1 MSESDFR
8 ARLDASIAHLYS
20 IDRELGG
27 GGMSR
32 TYVATERTL
41 NRRVVIKVLAPE
53 LLAGVSVERFN
64 REVLLAAQLQHPH
77 IVPVL
82 GAGDADGLPWFSMPY
97 VEGESAR
104 ARLAHGPLSISEV
117 ISILRDVA
125 RALAFAHAQ
134 GVVHR
139 DIKPDNVLLAAGSA
153 TVTDFGIAK
162 AITALRGEAP
172 GGTLTAIGTSIGT
185 PAYMAPEQAAGDPG
199 VDHRADFYSF
209 GALAYELLCGHTP
222 FTNLPP
228 SRMLAAQLSETPRD
242 IRELRVDTPPALAQL
257 VMRCLEKVPENRPA
271 LGSDIVKVLDSVTS
285 SGTGAAAPVILAGGQ
300 MRLGRAIGIWAAA
313 TLLIALTAWAATRV
327 IGLPDWVLPGSVGVM
342 LFGLPIIGVTAYVQ
356 RTAYRLYTAT
366 PAFTPGGTTAAHG
379 TMATMAL
386 KASPHVS
393 WRRTWI
399 GGAVA
404 VGAFAVLVV
413 SFMVMRALG
422 IGSVGSL
429 IGKGA
434 FGQNETIV
442 VADFK
447 SPATDSTLG
456 VTASEALRTDLAQS
470 KNLKVLTKAAVA
482 EVLRLMQKPADAA
495 VPFSLA
501 REVASREGAKAVLDG
516 DIVEIGGSYVISAR
530 LVGALDGAELAAFRQ
545 TAKSQGELVEALGA
559 LSKEIRSKVGESLR
573 DVRESIPLE
582 RVSTSSLPAL
592 RKYVEGVQLIATTGD
607 NAKGREL
614 LLQAVA
620 LDSTFAMA
628 WRRIAAS
635 YSNDPGSQSEQQAAA
650 VKAYQYRDRLSD
662 TERLLT
668 EAYYW
673 SAGPTPS
680 REKTVAA
687 YEALIE
693 RDSLNRSA
701 TNNVAIAYWQMG
713 DRAKAEAS
721 YRRAIAVEKPFGGSF
736 SGLMQVQIEQGKL
749 AAAETT
755 LTRFEEKLP
764 SHGDLPGARALI
776 TLAKGNVSA
785 ADSIL
790 RTSLP
795 TLRTDDARRITASAL
810 SNIQMAR
817 GRLREGLKWSAQSY
831 PTQGA
836 NAVVNAGRLSTA
848 LDSAWVQAYFLNDA
862 VTAKATVKRALER
875 IPITTLAAPDRP
887 WPALLGIA
895 AVTRDA
901 AAARTYSAAAERD
914 LTSSFQASFKG
925 TPSVR
930 RAFLALAENKP
941 QDAAA
946 SYAEAAKADLGPE
959 QIGPW
964 RAYAL
969 DLANQPDSA
978 IVEFERFVAYRDP
991 TYSLR
996 RDYLAGSY
1004 KRLGEL
1010 YDAKGNTAKSI
1021 EYYQKFTDLWKDA
1034 DPELQP
1040 KVREAR
1046 ARLEALRR
1054 KGTKG

>member
-1 MSESDFR
+1 MSDFR
-8 ARLDASIAHLYS
+8 ARLDASIASQYV

-32 TYVATERTL
+32 TYVATERAL

-97 VEGESAR
+97 VDGESAR
-104 ARLAHGPLSISEV
+104 ARLAHGPLAIGEV

-125 RALAFAHAQ
+125 RALAFAHAH

-162 AITALRGEAP
+162 AISTIRGDAP

-185 PAYMAPEQAAGDPG
+185 PAYMAPEQAAGDPD

-209 GALAYELLCGHTP
+209 GVLAYELLAGRTP
-222 FTNLPP
+222 FHDLPP
-228 SRMLAAQLSETPRD
+228 SRMLAAQLSEKPRD
-242 IRELRVDTPPALAQL
+242 IRELRVDTPASLAQI
-257 VMRCLEKVPENRPA
+257 VMRCLEKVPEDRPRTGA
-271 LGSDIVKVLDSVTS
+271 DIVKVLDSVTS
-285 SGTGAAAPVILAGGQ
+285 SGTGTAAPVILAGGQ
-300 MRLGRAIGIWAAA
+300 IRTGRAVGIWAAV
-313 TLLIALTAWAATRV
+313 TVLVALTAWAATRV
-327 IGLPDWVLPGSVGVM
+327 IGLPEWVLPGSVGVM
-342 LFGLPIIGVTAYVQ
+342 LLGLPIIGLTAYVQ

-366 PAFTPGGTTAAHG
+366 PAFTPGGNTAAHG
-379 TMATMAL
+379 TMATLAL

-393 WRRTWI
+393 WRRTWM

-404 VGAFAVLVV
+404 VGAFAVLVLG
-413 SFMVMRALG
+413 FMVMRALG
-422 IGSVGSL
+422 IGSFGSL

-434 FGQNETIV
+434 FGQNETII

-447 SPATDSTLG
+447 SPANDSTLG
-456 VTASEALRTDLAQS
+456 VTVSEALRTDLAQS
-470 KNLKVLTKAAVA
+470 RNLKVLTKAAVA

-495 VPFSLA
+495 VPFTLA

-516 DIVEIGGSYVISAR
+516 DIVELGGSYVISAR
-530 LVGALDGAELAAFRQ
+530 LVGALDGAELATFRR
-545 TAKSQGELVEALGA
+545 TSKNQGELVEVLGE
-559 LSKEIRSKVGESLR
+559 LSKDIRSKVGESLR
-573 DVRESIPLE
+573 EVRESIPLE

-635 YSNDPGSQSEQQAAA
+635 YSNDRGSQAAQQAAST
-650 VKAYQYRDRLSD
+650 KAYQYRDRLSES
-662 TERLLT
+662 ERLLT

-673 SAGPTPS
+673 SNGPTPD
-680 REKTVAA
+680 REKTIAA

-693 RDSLNRSA
+693 RDSTNRSA
-701 TNNVAIAYWQMG
+701 TNNVAIVYWQMR
-713 DRAKAEAS
+713 DRAKAEAL
-721 YRRAIAVEKPFGGSF
+721 YRRAIAVAQPFGGSF
-736 SGLMQVQIEQGKL
+736 AGLMQVQIEQGKI
-749 AAAETT
+749 AAAEST
-755 LTRFEEKLP
+755 LALFERKLP
-764 SHGDLPGARALI
+764 AHGGISTARAI
-776 TLAKGNVSA
+776 VVLAKGNLAA
-785 ADSIL
+785 ADSIM
-790 RTSLP
+790 RNSMP
-795 TLRTDDARRITASAL
+795 TLRSDDARRITAGGMA
-810 SNIQMAR
+810 NILTAR
-817 GRLREGLKWSAQSY
+817 GRVREGMKWTAQTIPAQGVSA
-831 PTQGA
+831 
-836 NAVVNAGRLSTA
+836 VLDAGRLGVM
-848 LDSAWVQAYFLNDA
+848 LDSAWVQAYYLNDA
-862 VTAKATVKRALER
+862 TTAKATVKRALER
-875 IPITTLAAPDRP
+875 VPINSLAAPDRP
-887 WPALLGIA
+887 WATLLGIA

-901 AAARTYSAAAERD
+901 AAARTYAAAQERD
-914 LTSSFQASFKG
+914 MVSATLGMFKG
-925 TPSVR
+925 AVSVTR
-930 RAFLALAENKP
+930 GLLAMAENRP
-941 QDAAA
+941 TDAAA
-946 SYAEAAKADLGPE
+946 LFGEADKSDLGSE

-964 RAYAL
+964 RAQAF

-978 IVEFERFVAYRDP
+978 IAEFERFVAFRDA

-996 RDYLAGSY
+996 RDYLAGSH

-1010 YDAKGNTAKSI
+1010 YDAKGNAAKAI
-1021 EYYQKFTDLWKDA
+1021 EHYQKFVDLWKDA

-1040 KVREAR
+1040 KVREVR
-1046 ARLEALRR
+1046 TRLDALRR
-1054 KGTKG
+1054 KGAKG

>member
-1 MSESDFR
+1 MSDFR
-8 ARLDASIAHLYS
+8 SRLDASIASQYV

-32 TYVATERTL
+32 TYVATERAL

-97 VEGESAR
+97 VDGESAR
-104 ARLAHGPLSISEV
+104 ARLAHGPLAIGEV

-125 RALAFAHAQ
+125 RALAFAHAH

-162 AITALRGEAP
+162 AISTIRGDAP

-185 PAYMAPEQAAGDPG
+185 PAYMAPEQAAGDPD

-209 GALAYELLCGHTP
+209 GVLAYELLAGRTP
-222 FTNLPP
+222 FHDLPP
-228 SRMLAAQLSETPRD
+228 SRMLAAQLSEKPRD
-242 IRELRVDTPPALAQL
+242 IRELRVDTPASLAQI
-257 VMRCLEKVPENRPA
+257 VMRCLEKAPADRPQTGA
-271 LGSDIVKVLDSVTS
+271 DIVKVLDSVTS
-285 SGTGAAAPVILAGGQ
+285 SGAGTAAPAILAGGQ
-300 MRLGRAIGIWAAA
+300 MRTGRAIGIWAAA
-313 TLLIALTAWAATRV
+313 TVLVALTAWAATRV
-327 IGLPDWVLPGSVGVM
+327 IGLPDWVLPGSAGVM
-342 LFGLPIIGVTAYVQ
+342 LLGLPIIGLTAYVQ

-366 PAFTPGGTTAAHG
+366 PAFTPGGNTAAHG
-379 TMATMAL
+379 TMATLAL
-386 KASPHVS
+386 RASPHVS
-393 WRRTWI
+393 WRRTWM

-404 VGAFAVLVV
+404 VGGFAVLVLG
-413 SFMVMRALG
+413 FMVFRALG

-434 FGQNETIV
+434 FGQNETII

-447 SPATDSTLG
+447 SPANDTTLG
-456 VTASEALRTDLAQS
+456 VTVSEALRTDLAQS
-470 KNLKVLTKAAVA
+470 KNLKVLTKSAVA

-495 VPFSLA
+495 VPFTLA

-516 DIVEIGGSYVISAR
+516 DIVELGGSYVISAR
-530 LVGALDGAELAAFRQ
+530 LVGALDGAELATFRR
-545 TAKSQGELVEALGA
+545 TAKNQGELVEVLGE
-559 LSKEIRSKVGESLR
+559 LSRDIRGKVGESLR
-573 DVRESIPLE
+573 EVRESIPLE

-614 LLQAVA
+614 LVQAVA

-635 YSNDPGSQSEQQAAA
+635 YSNDPGSQAAQQAASI
-650 VKAYQYRDRLSD
+650 KAYQFRDRLSD
-662 TERLLT
+662 NERLLT

-673 SAGPTPS
+673 SSGPTPD
-680 REKTVAA
+680 REKTIAA

-693 RDSLNRSA
+693 RDSMNRSA
-701 TNNVAIAYWQMG
+701 TNNVAIMYWQMR

-721 YRRAIAVEKPFGGSF
+721 YRRAISVAQPFGGSF
-736 SGLMQVQIEQGKL
+736 VGLIQVQIEQGKI
-749 AAAETT
+749 AAAEST
-755 LTRFEEKLP
+755 LALFERKLP
-764 SHGDLPGARALI
+764 THGEIPASRAVL
-776 TLAKGNVSA
+776 TLAKGNVAA
-785 ADSIL
+785 ADSVL
-790 RTSLP
+790 RNSVP
-795 TLRTDDARRITASAL
+795 TLRTDDARRTTAFAM
-810 SNIQMAR
+810 SNILTAR
-817 GRLREGLKWSAQSY
+817 GRVREGMRWTAQSY
-831 PTQGA
+831 PTQGSPA
-836 NAVVNAGRLSTA
+836 TLNAGRLGIM
-848 LDSAWVQAYFLNDA
+848 LDSAWVQAYYLNDA
-862 VTAKATVKRALER
+862 ATAKATVKRALER
-875 IPITTLAAPDRP
+875 IPINSLAAPDRP
-887 WPALLGIA
+887 WGTLLTIA

-901 AAARTYSAAAERD
+901 AAARGYAAAQQRD
-914 LTSSFQASFKG
+914 MVSSYFSTFKG
-925 TPSVR
+925 AIPVN
-930 RAFLALAENKP
+930 RAMLALAENRP
-941 QDAAA
+941 QEAATLF
-946 SYAEAAKADLGPE
+946 AEADKFDLGPE
-959 QIGPW
+959 QLGPW
-964 RAYAL
+964 RAQAL

-978 IVEFERFVAYRDP
+978 IAEFERFVAFRDAS
-991 TYSLR
+991 YFLH
-996 RDYLAGSY
+996 RDYLAGSH

-1010 YDAKGNTAKSI
+1010 YDAKGDVAKAA
-1021 EYYQKFTDLWKDA
+1021 EHYQAFVDLWKDA

-1046 ARLEALRR
+1046 ARLDALRK
-1054 KGTKG
+1054 KGSKG